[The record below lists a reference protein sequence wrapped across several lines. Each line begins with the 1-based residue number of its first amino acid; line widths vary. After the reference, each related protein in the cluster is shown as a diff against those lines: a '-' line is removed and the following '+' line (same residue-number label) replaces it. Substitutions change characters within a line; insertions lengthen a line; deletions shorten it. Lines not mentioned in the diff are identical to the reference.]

1 MTDTLIYL
9 ATVYLCFAFIKFM
22 LCVPHIPRVIGVVS
36 RLAGAR
42 RGEIQARYLLIIPL
56 VVVTL
61 SLFGWVAALYR
72 EGISFFV
79 MYSGRAVMRD
89 CVLGYRHAHEE

>member
-1 MTDTLIYL
+1 MTEFITYL

-36 RLAGAR
+36 RLAGAD
-42 RGEIQARYLLIIPL
+42 RGAVLKRYVFIIPL
-56 VVVTL
+56 VVAGL

-79 MYSGRAVMRD
+79 MYSSRDVTRD
-89 CVLGYRHAHEE
+89 CILGYRHSHEE